1 MKNNNNNC
9 GKELAKSGWLSD
21 LRRCVKMIDK
31 ENNQDWQKMDH
42 RNI

>member
-9 GKELAKSGWLSD
+9 GKELAKSGWLSG

-31 ENNQDWQKMDH
+31 ENNHDWQKMDH